1 MVISLFHRLPFAWQI
16 QHQDESIQFIVEL
29 MGILEILGTVVQSF
43 EGSSVS
49 NGNVYLIIAIPLATF
64 RSNLSR
70 LYCERSRYQIW

>member
-16 QHQDESIQFIVEL
+16 QHRDEPIQFIVEL

-43 EGSSVS
+43 EDSSVG
-49 NGNVYLIIAIPLATF
+49 NCNVYLIIAIPLATF

-70 LYCERSRYQIW
+70 LYCECSRYQIW